1 MKNEIRESILV
12 VLRSAVME
20 LFSLT
25 MDDIAPLG
33 VDITLPT
40 EKAKA
45 DFVSTAAFVLAK
57 KVGKS
62 PAAIAEMLAS
72 AMAKR
77 FANQQTS
84 AGIAVTAVAPG
95 FLNFLISDDMLAH
108 VVAEAIQAGQSY
120 GSSERLARHVWEI
133 DHTSPNP
140 NKPMHI
146 GHLRNNVLS
155 MALIRL
161 FEFAGAEIVAEAV
174 DNNRGIAI
182 ARAMWGFLIS
192 KRRASAGTQSAAANA
207 SAVNPPTL
215 LSEWIAHP
223 DQWLTPAEEQT
234 KPDYFVGQC
243 YLAGVDA
250 AKKDSASD
258 AAIRDL
264 ALKWEQDNA
273 DVWALWKLVVDYA
286 HQGIETT
293 LKRLGNRWDHV
304 WHEHEHYKMGKSIV
318 EEGLAKGIFVRGDE
332 GAIITNLAEFN
343 TPDTVL
349 LKSDGTAL
357 YITQDLALTKLKV
370 EKHHAYRYLW
380 VIGPEQSLAMKQ
392 MFLVAEQLGIGKRE
406 SFMHITYGLV
416 NMVDAQGNVRK
427 MSSRGGETIL
437 ADELLDETKA
447 SLLAAGRDYTPDMA
461 ESLAVSAVKYSLL
474 RAARNSNI
482 IFSTEKALSM
492 EGDSG
497 VYVLYTYARM
507 KSVIAKAAEAGV
519 ETGAITQPP
528 AGAHFSTLERAL
540 AIEILHFP
548 LLVEKALDEMSPHVL
563 VEFITHI
570 SQRFN
575 ALYAQEQFVTAED
588 VANTTKKVFLTKAL
602 AGISET
608 IFGILGMKPLERV

>member
-1 MKNEIRESILV
+1 MQNTQREQLV
-12 VLRSAVME
+12 QALRSAVAE
-20 LFSLT
+20 LFSL
-25 MDDIAPLG
+25 APEALAELA
-33 VDITLPT
+33 VDITMPT
-40 EKAKA
+40 EKSKA
-45 DFVSTAAFVLAK
+45 DFVSNIAFPLAK
-57 KVGKS
+57 KVGKA
-62 PAAIAEMLAS
+62 PLVIAE
-72 AMAKR
+72 
-77 FANQQTS
+77 T
-84 AGIAVTAVAPG
+84 IAAHLTTRADITTHTTVTACAPG
-95 FLNFLISDDMLAH
+95 FLNFTLNDASLAQA
-108 VVAEAIQAGQSY
+108 VAGALKAGASYGASKRLAGQ
-120 GSSERLARHVWEI
+120 VWEI

-155 MALIRL
+155 MALVHL
-161 FEFAGAEIVAEAV
+161 FEFAGARVIAEAV

-192 KRRASAGTQSAAANA
+192 KRRASTGSASMVGAAAN
-207 SAVNPPTL
+207 PPAL
-215 LSEWIAHP
+215 LAEWIAHP
-223 DQWLTPAEEQT
+223 DQWLTPADEHT
-234 KPDYFVGQC
+234 KPDFFVGQC

-250 AKKDSASD
+250 AKKDPASD

-273 DVWALWKLVVDYA
+273 DVWALWKLMVDYA
-286 HQGIETT
+286 HEGIAVT
-293 LKRLGNRWDHV
+293 LERLGNRWDHV
-304 WHEHEHYKMGKSIV
+304 WHEHEHYKMGKRIV

-332 GAIITNLAEFN
+332 GAIITNLAEFK

-357 YITQDLALTKLKV
+357 YITQDLALTQLKK
-370 EKHHAYRYLW
+370 EKHHANKYLW
-380 VIGPEQSLAMKQ
+380 VIGPEQGLAMKQ
-392 MFLVAEQLGIGKRE
+392 MFLAATQLGIGTLDD
-406 SFMHITYGLV
+406 FVHIAYGLV

-507 KSVIAKAAEAGV
+507 KSVIAKANTAGISAPT
-519 ETGAITQPP
+519 ELP
-528 AGAHFSTLERAL
+528 AGATFTALERAL
-540 AIEILHFP
+540 AVEILHFP

-588 VANTTKKVFLTKAL
+588 SANTAKKVFLTSAL
-602 AGISET
+602 AGVSET
-608 IFGILGMKPLERV
+608 IFALLGMKPLERV